1 MSRSGKTA
9 KPSSDEQSKSQ
20 PDLTKKSGGVREVI
34 QRRPINFL
42 HVAVILAVI
51 VVGINL
57 WEIFFVKD
65 QELRT
70 GLSDVIPFIVDL
82 LVSIVLFVAAK
93 YSAVRSKRLAIA
105 WGTIALAFLFYSLGD
120 AFYLILEVGLKVEPF
135 PSVADGFYLAYYPV
149 FLVGAFLLAEKPATT
164 GLSINRILDM
174 GIILGS
180 AIIGFWSFLLGPLI
194 SSNAGQPLLEQWILF
209 AYPVGDL
216 VLIGALLLIMYNP
229 FKRQEK
235 TPIYFLAGYLLVTIV
250 ADSIYTYQSLLGKY
264 VSGGFLDFSWIVAS
278 LLAGLAGAS
287 QVVSFLT
294 THRTEK
300 TSFQDVFQ
308 VRLKAFQPYVPY
320 FWLAA
325 VFILLIRRGMGF
337 TPISM
342 GFLPLSLGV
351 GGIIVLVII
360 RQIIALT
367 ENKMLNSRL
376 QKSMERIQAQAGELE
391 KTNLELQIDIAE
403 RKRAEVALYAR
414 GTQLTEALSIARMA
428 YWEYDVIHD
437 QFNLNDQFYTLFHTT
452 AEQEGGYT
460 MSSVRYAQ
468 RFVHPDDA
476 AVVGMEIRKALETT
490 DQDYQSQLDHRIIRA
505 DGETGYLSVH
515 IRIEKDAQGL
525 TVKIRGVNQDITE
538 RKQAETALQQSEALF
553 RALFELSPDAIVLI
567 DPHDPNTDRPIVDCN
582 AAACLMNGYTRD
594 EMVGHSIDMINLAP
608 YAPAERTAYMKQL
621 QEGGIY
627 KLTTQH
633 RRKDGTVFF
642 VDVSTTLFTVGGR
655 ELILGIDHDITE
667 RNRREEEIKHRL
679 AELEAIN
686 KVSSDLRAAQTLEE
700 ILPLLLDTILE
711 VMHAAQGSI
720 WLYDPIKDELDVVV
734 TRGFEAQTGTPAL
747 PPVKPGAGIAGRVF
761 ASGQPYVSGDFR
773 SYPNISVTTRQLI
786 PPGVGGAA
794 IPIRAEEN
802 ILGTIIVNVP
812 LPRELTP
819 DEVHLLTTLS
829 EIAGIAIRRTSLR
842 QQTDRRLRQLTS
854 LSEINRAIT
863 SSVDLHLNLT
873 MLLNQVIAQLGIDA
887 ADVLLLNPVL
897 QTLDYAAG
905 SGFRTRTVERAHQ
918 RMDEGYAG
926 RAILERHIIHIPNL
940 VERDDNPLIAKTL
953 AGEAFV
959 SYYAVPLL
967 AKGQI
972 KGVLET
978 FHRVPHGHDAEWL
991 NFLNTLAEQAAIAI
1005 DNATLFDNLQR
1016 SNIELILAYDATIE
1030 GWSRALDLRDNETEG
1045 HTRRVADITVRL
1057 ARTFALS
1064 EAELVQVRWGA
1075 LLHDI
1080 GKMGV
1085 PDEILLKPGPLTDAE
1100 WVIMKKHPVLAY
1112 EMLSPIQYLRS
1123 ALDIPYRH
1131 HEKWDGTGYPLGLK
1145 GEQIPLTARIF
1156 AVVDVW
1162 DALRS
1167 DRPYRKSWSD
1177 EKAREH
1183 IRSLAGTHF
1192 DPKAVEVFL
1201 KEMSEN
1207 S

>member
-20 PDLTKKSGGVREVI
+20 PDSAVKSGGGREGV

-42 HVAVILAVI
+42 HAAVVLAVI

-57 WEIFFVKD
+57 WEIFFIKD

-82 LVSIVLFVAAK
+82 LVSIVLFIAAK

-105 WGTIALAFLFYSLGD
+105 WGTIALAILFYSLGD
-120 AFYLILEVGLKVEPF
+120 AVWLILEVGLKVEPS
-135 PSVADGFYLAYYPV
+135 PSLADGFYLFYYPA
-149 FLVGAFLLAEKPATT
+149 FLVGTFLLLEKPATT
-164 GLSINRILDM
+164 GLLINRVLDM

-180 AIIGFWSFLLGPLI
+180 AIIGFWGFLIGPLV

-216 VLIGALLLIMYNP
+216 VLLGALLLIIYNP
-229 FKRQEK
+229 LEHQEK
-235 TPIYFLAGYLLVTIV
+235 TPIYFLAGSLLVTIV
-250 ADSIYTYQSLLGKY
+250 ADSIYTYQSLLGTY
-264 VSGGFLDFSWIVAS
+264 VSGGFLDLSWIVAS

-287 QVVSFLT
+287 QVVSIQS
-294 THRTEK
+294 THRTGK
-300 TSFQDVFQ
+300 TSLQDVFQ
-308 VRLKAFQPYVPY
+308 DRLKTLQPYVPY

-325 VFILLIRRGMGF
+325 VFVLLVRRGMGF

-342 GFLPLSLGV
+342 GFLSLSLAV

-367 ENKMLNSRL
+367 ENNKLNSRL
-376 QKSMERIQAQAGELE
+376 QKSMDRIQVQSTELE
-391 KTNLELQIDIAE
+391 KTNLELE
-403 RKRAEVALYAR
+403 L
-414 GTQLTEALSIARMA
+414 
-428 YWEYDVIHD
+428 
-437 QFNLNDQFYTLFHTT
+437 
-452 AEQEGGYT
+452 
-460 MSSVRYAQ
+460 
-468 RFVHPDDA
+468 
-476 AVVGMEIRKALETT
+476 
-490 DQDYQSQLDHRIIRA
+490 
-505 DGETGYLSVH
+505 
-515 IRIEKDAQGL
+515 
-525 TVKIRGVNQDITE
+525 DITG
-538 RKQAETALQQSEALF
+538 RKQAEAALQQSEALF

-567 DPHDPNTDRPIVDCN
+567 DPHDPDASWPIVDCN
-582 AAACLMNGYTRD
+582 AAACLMNGYTRA
-594 EMVGHSIDMINLAP
+594 EMVGQSIDIVNMAP
-608 YAPAERTAYMKQL
+608 YAPAERTAYMEHL
-621 QEGGIY
+621 QKGGIY

-642 VDVSTTLFTVGGR
+642 VDVSTILFTLRGR

-720 WLYDPIKDELDVVV
+720 WLYDPIKDELDPVV
-734 TRGFEAQTGTPAL
+734 TRGFEAQTGMPPL
-747 PPVKPGAGIAGRVF
+747 PSVKPGAGIAGRVF
-761 ASGQPYVSGDFR
+761 ASGQPYVSGDFQL
-773 SYPNISVTTRQLI
+773 YPNLSKTTRQLI
-786 PPGVGGAA
+786 PPGIGGAA

-812 LPRELTP
+812 FPRELTP

-842 QQTDRRLRQLTS
+842 QQTDRRLRHLTA

-873 MLLNQVIAQLGIDA
+873 MLLNQVIAQLDIDA
-887 ADVLLLNPVL
+887 ADVLLLNPIL
-897 QTLDYAAG
+897 RTLDYAAG

-926 RAILERHIIHIPNL
+926 RAVMERHILYIPNL

-972 KGVLET
+972 KGVLEI
-978 FHRVPHGHDAEWL
+978 FHRVPHEHDTEWL
-991 NFLNTLAEQAAIAI
+991 DFLNTLAEQAAIAI
-1005 DNATLFDNLQR
+1005 DNVTLFDNLQR
-1016 SNIELILAYDATIE
+1016 SNVELVLAYDATIE
-1030 GWSRALDLRDNETEG
+1030 GWSRALDLRDKETEG
-1045 HTRRVADITVRL
+1045 HTQRVADITVRL
-1057 ARTFALS
+1057 ARTFSLS

-1085 PDEILLKPGPLTDAE
+1085 PDEILLKPGPLTDDE

-1112 EMLSPIQYLRS
+1112 EMLSPIHYLRS
-1123 ALDIPYRH
+1123 ALDIPYHH

-1167 DRPYRKSWSD
+1167 DRPYRKGWSD

-1201 KEMSEN
+1201 NAMSEN
-1207 S
+1207 A

>member
-1 MSRSGKTA
+1 MRRSGKTA

-20 PDLTKKSGGVREVI
+20 SDSAVKSGGVREVF
-34 QRRPINFL
+34 QRRPINFFYA
-42 HVAVILAVI
+42 AVILAVI

-57 WEIFFVKD
+57 GEIFFIKD

-82 LVSIVLFVAAK
+82 LVSIVLFIAAK

-105 WGTIALAFLFYSLGD
+105 WGTIALAILFYSLGD
-120 AFYLILEVGLKVEPF
+120 AVWLILEVGLKVEPS
-135 PSVADGFYLAYYPV
+135 PSLADGFYLLYYP
-149 FLVGAFLLAEKPATT
+149 AFLAGTFLLLENPATP
-164 GLSINRILDM
+164 GSLINRVLDI

-180 AIIGFWSFLLGPLI
+180 AIIGFWSFLIGPLV
-194 SSNAGQPLLEQWILF
+194 SSNAGQPLLEQWILL

-216 VLIGALLLIMYNP
+216 VLIGALLLIIYNP
-229 FKRQEK
+229 LEHQEK
-235 TPIYFLAGYLLVTIV
+235 MPIFLLSGSLLVTII
-250 ADSIYTYQSLLGKY
+250 ADSIYGYQSLLGTY
-264 VSGGFLDFSWIVAS
+264 ASGGFLDLSWIVSS
-278 LLAGLAGAS
+278 LLAGLAGVS
-287 QVVSFLT
+287 QVVSIQSI
-294 THRTEK
+294 HSTEK
-300 TSFQDVFQ
+300 TTPPDVFQ
-308 VRLKAFQPYVPY
+308 DRLKALQPYVPY

-325 VFILLIRRGMGF
+325 VFVLLIRGGLGL
-337 TPISM
+337 TPMSM
-342 GFLPLSLGV
+342 SFLSLSLAV

-367 ENKMLNSRL
+367 ENNILNSRL
-376 QKSMERIQAQAGELE
+376 QKSMERIQAQASELE
-391 KTNLELQIDIAE
+391 KTNLELQNDITE
-403 RKRAEVALYAR
+403 RNRAEEALHAR
-414 GTQLTEALSIARMA
+414 GTQLTEALSVARMA

-437 QFNLNDQFYTLFHTT
+437 QFKFNDQFYTLFHTT
-452 AEQEGGYT
+452 AEKEGGYF
-460 MSSVRYAQ
+460 MSSARYAK

-476 AVVGMEIRKALETT
+476 AVVGMEIQKALETT
-490 DQDYQSQLDHRIIRA
+490 DPDYQTQLDHRIFRA

-515 IRIEKDAQGL
+515 ISIEKDTQGR
-525 TVKIRGVNQDITE
+525 TVKTRGVNQDITE

-567 DPHDPNTDRPIVDCN
+567 DPHDSNASWPIVDCN

-594 EMVGHSIDMINLAP
+594 EMVGHSIDIVNMAP
-608 YAPAERTAYMKQL
+608 YASAERTAYMEHL

-642 VDVSTTLFTVGGR
+642 VDVSTTLFTIGGR

-667 RNRREEEIKHRL
+667 RNRRGEEIKHRL

-720 WLYDPIKDELDVVV
+720 WLYDPIKGELDPVA
-734 TRGFEAQTGTPAL
+734 TRGFEAQAGMPPL
-747 PPVKPGAGIAGRVF
+747 PSVKPGAGIAGRVF
-761 ASGQPYVSGDFR
+761 ASGQPYVSGDFQL
-773 SYPNISVTTRQLI
+773 YPNLSKSTRQLI

-794 IPIRAEEN
+794 VPIRAEEN

-812 LPRELTP
+812 FPRELTP

-842 QQTDRRLRQLTS
+842 QQTDRRLRHLS
-854 LSEINRAIT
+854 ALSEINRVIT
-863 SSVDLHLNLT
+863 SSVDLRLNLY
-873 MLLNQVIAQLGIDA
+873 MLLNQVIAQLDIDA
-887 ADVLLLNPVL
+887 ADVLLLNPIL
-897 QTLDYAAG
+897 RTLDYASG

-926 RAILERHIIHIPNL
+926 RAILERHILYIPNL
-940 VERDDNPLIAKTL
+940 VERDDNPLLAKTL
-953 AGEAFV
+953 AGEDFV
-959 SYYAVPLL
+959 SYYAVPLM

-972 KGVLET
+972 KGVLEI
-978 FHRVPHGHDAEWL
+978 FHRVPHEHDAEWL
-991 NFLNTLAEQAAIAI
+991 DFLNTLAEQAAIAI
-1005 DNATLFDNLQR
+1005 DNVTLFDNLQR
-1016 SNIELILAYDATIE
+1016 SNIDLSLAYDATIE
-1030 GWSRALDLRDNETEG
+1030 GWSHALDLRDKETEG
-1045 HTRRVADITVRL
+1045 HTQRVMEISIKLSRESG
-1057 ARTFALS
+1057 LS
-1064 EAELVQVRWGA
+1064 EADLVQVRWGA

-1085 PDEILLKPGPLTDAE
+1085 PDAILFKPGPLTDEE
-1100 WVIMKKHPVLAY
+1100 WKVMRMHPQFAYDMLA
-1112 EMLSPIQYLRS
+1112 PIAYLRS
-1123 ALDIPYRH
+1123 AVDIPYCH
-1131 HEKWDGTGYPLGLK
+1131 HEKWDGTGYPRGLK

-1167 DRPYRKSWSD
+1167 DRPYRTAWPE
-1177 EKAREH
+1177 EKVREY

-1192 DPKAVEVFL
+1192 DPKAVEVFF
-1201 KEMSEN
+1201 KTMSEN
-1207 S
+1207 A

>member
-1 MSRSGKTA
+1 MAT
-9 KPSSDEQSKSQ
+9 
-20 PDLTKKSGGVREVI
+20 
-34 QRRPINFL
+34 
-42 HVAVILAVI
+42 
-51 VVGINL
+51 
-57 WEIFFVKD
+57 
-65 QELRT
+65 
-70 GLSDVIPFIVDL
+70 
-82 LVSIVLFVAAK
+82 
-93 YSAVRSKRLAIA
+93 
-105 WGTIALAFLFYSLGD
+105 LFYSLGGF
-120 AFYLILEVGLKVEPF
+120 AWLILEIGLKEPPF
-135 PSVADGFYLAYYPV
+135 PSIADGFYLINYPIFLAGAYL
-149 FLVGAFLLAEKPATT
+149 LVEKPDTT
-164 GLSINRILDM
+164 GELITRILDM
-174 GIILGS
+174 AIVMGS
-180 AIIGFWSFLLGPLI
+180 ATLGFWNILIGPVV
-194 SSNAGQPLLEQWILF
+194 SSNIGEPILERAILV

-216 VLIGALLLIMYNP
+216 VLLGAFLIIFYNPSKKQGAL
-229 FKRQEK
+229 
-235 TPIYFLAGYLLVTIV
+235 PIFLLAGSLLAVIIT
-250 ADSIYTYQSLLGKY
+250 DCIYTYQSLLGTY
-264 VSGGFLDFSWIVAS
+264 VSGGLLDLGWVVGS
-278 LLAGLAGAS
+278 LLTFLAGVS
-287 QVVSFLT
+287 QWVAGRSIYINEKGTFVDALRNRF
-294 THRTEK
+294 RTI
-300 TSFQDVFQ
+300 
-308 VRLKAFQPYVPY
+308 QPYTPY
-320 FWLAA
+320 VWLAA
-325 VFILLIRRGMGF
+325 VFILLISGEMGV
-337 TPISM
+337 TPLPM
-342 GFLPLSLGV
+342 GFLPFSLGV
-351 GGIIVLVII
+351 VGIIVLVII
-360 RQIIALT
+360 RQIITLS
-367 ENKMLNSRL
+367 ENNKLNIRL
-376 QKSMERIQAQAGELE
+376 QKSMERIQVQATELE
-391 KTNLELQIDIAE
+391 KTNLELE
-403 RKRAEVALYAR
+403 L
-414 GTQLTEALSIARMA
+414 
-428 YWEYDVIHD
+428 
-437 QFNLNDQFYTLFHTT
+437 
-452 AEQEGGYT
+452 
-460 MSSVRYAQ
+460 
-468 RFVHPDDA
+468 
-476 AVVGMEIRKALETT
+476 
-490 DQDYQSQLDHRIIRA
+490 
-505 DGETGYLSVH
+505 
-515 IRIEKDAQGL
+515 
-525 TVKIRGVNQDITE
+525 DITG
-538 RKQAETALQQSEALF
+538 RKQAEDALQQSEALF

-567 DPHDPNTDRPIVDCN
+567 DPHDPDASWPIVDCN

-594 EMVGHSIDMINLAP
+594 EMVGQSIDIVNLAP
-608 YAPAERTAYMKQL
+608 YAPAERTAYMEHL
-621 QEGGIY
+621 QKGGIY

-642 VDVSTTLFTVGGR
+642 VDVSTILFTLSGR

-720 WLYDPIKDELDVVV
+720 WLYDPIKDELDAVV
-734 TRGFEAQTGTPAL
+734 TREFETQTGM
-747 PPVKPGAGIAGRVF
+747 PPLLSVKPGTGIAGRVF
-761 ASGQPYVSGDFR
+761 ASGQPYVSGDFQL
-773 SYPNISVTTRQLI
+773 YPNLSKSTRQLI
-786 PPGVGGAA
+786 PPGIGGAA

-842 QQTDRRLRQLTS
+842 QQTDRRLRQLTA

-897 QTLDYAAG
+897 RTLDYAAG

-1085 PDEILLKPGPLTDAE
+1085 PDGILLKPGPLTDEE

-1167 DRPYRKSWSD
+1167 DRPYRKGWSD

-1183 IRSLAGTHF
+1183 IRSLAG
-1192 DPKAVEVFL
+1192 
-1201 KEMSEN
+1201 
-1207 S
+1207 

>member
-1 MSRSGKTA
+1 MRRSGKTA
-9 KPSSDEQSKSQ
+9 KPSSDKQSKSQ
-20 PDLTKKSGGVREVI
+20 PDSAVKSGGVREVF
-34 QRRPINFL
+34 QRRPTNFL
-42 HVAVILAVI
+42 HAAVILAVI

-57 WEIFFVKD
+57 WEIFFIKD

-70 GLSDVIPFIVDL
+70 GLSDAIPFIVDL
-82 LVSIVLFVAAK
+82 LVSIVLFIAAK
-93 YSAVRSKRLAIA
+93 YSAIHAKRLAIA
-105 WGTIALAFLFYSLGD
+105 WGTIALAILFYSLGD
-120 AFYLILEVGLKVEPF
+120 AVWLILEAGLKIEPS
-135 PSVADGFYLAYYPV
+135 PSLADGFYLAYYP
-149 FLVGAFLLAEKPATT
+149 AFLAGALLLLEKPATT
-164 GLSINRILDM
+164 GVLINRVLDI

-180 AIIGFWSFLLGPLI
+180 AIIGFWNFLIGPLV

-216 VLIGALLLIMYNP
+216 VLIGALLLIIYTP
-229 FKRQEK
+229 FERQKK
-235 TPIYFLAGYLLVTIV
+235 TPIYFLAGSLLVTIV
-250 ADSIYTYQSLLGKY
+250 ADSIYSYQSLLGTY
-264 VSGGFLDFSWIVAS
+264 VGGGFLDLSWIVAS
-278 LLAGLAGAS
+278 LLAGLAGVS
-287 QVVSFLT
+287 QVVSIQS
-294 THRTEK
+294 THRTGK
-300 TSFQDVFQ
+300 TLLQDVFQ
-308 VRLKAFQPYVPY
+308 DRLKTLQPYVPY

-325 VFILLIRRGMGF
+325 VFVLLIRGGMGLA
-337 TPISM
+337 PMSM
-342 GFLPLSLGV
+342 GFLPLSLAV
-351 GGIIVLVII
+351 GGIIVLVIT
-360 RQIIALT
+360 RQIIALI
-367 ENKMLNSRL
+367 ENSKLNTRL
-376 QKSMERIQAQAGELE
+376 QKSMEKIQAQATELE
-391 KTNLELQIDIAE
+391 KTNQELQ
-403 RKRAEVALYAR
+403 L
-414 GTQLTEALSIARMA
+414 
-428 YWEYDVIHD
+428 
-437 QFNLNDQFYTLFHTT
+437 
-452 AEQEGGYT
+452 
-460 MSSVRYAQ
+460 
-468 RFVHPDDA
+468 
-476 AVVGMEIRKALETT
+476 
-490 DQDYQSQLDHRIIRA
+490 
-505 DGETGYLSVH
+505 
-515 IRIEKDAQGL
+515 
-525 TVKIRGVNQDITE
+525 DITG
-538 RKQAETALQQSEALF
+538 RKQAEAALQQSEALF

-567 DPHDPNTDRPIVDCN
+567 DPHDPDASWPIVDCN

-594 EMVGHSIDMINLAP
+594 EMVGQSIDIINMAP
-608 YAPAERTAYMKQL
+608 YAPAERTAYMEHL
-621 QEGGIY
+621 QKGGIY

-642 VDVSTTLFTVGGR
+642 VDVSTILFTLRGR

-667 RNRREEEIKHRL
+667 RNRREEDIKHRL

-700 ILPLLLDTILE
+700 ILPLLLDTILD

-720 WLYDPIKDELDVVV
+720 WLYDPIKGELDPVA
-734 TRGFEAQTGTPAL
+734 TRGFEAQTGMPPL
-747 PPVKPGAGIAGRVF
+747 PSVKPGAGIAGRVF
-761 ASGQPYVSGDFR
+761 ASGQPYVSGDFQL
-773 SYPNISVTTRQLI
+773 YPNLSKTTRQLI
-786 PPGVGGAA
+786 PPGIGGAA

-842 QQTDRRLRQLTS
+842 QQTDRRLRHLTA

-873 MLLNQVIAQLGIDA
+873 MLLNQVIAQLDIDA
-887 ADVLLLNPVL
+887 ADVLLLNPIL
-897 QTLDYAAG
+897 RTLDYAAG

-926 RAILERHIIHIPNL
+926 RAVMERHILYIPNL

-972 KGVLET
+972 KGVLEI
-978 FHRVPHGHDAEWL
+978 FHRVPHEHDTEWL

-1005 DNATLFDNLQR
+1005 DNVTLFDNLQR
-1016 SNIELILAYDATIE
+1016 SNVELVLAYDATIE
-1030 GWSRALDLRDNETEG
+1030 GWSRALDLRDKETEG
-1045 HTRRVADITVRL
+1045 HTQRVADITVRL
-1057 ARTFALS
+1057 ARTFSLS

-1085 PDEILLKPGPLTDAE
+1085 PDEILLKPGPLTDDE

-1112 EMLSPIQYLRS
+1112 EMLSPIHYLRS
-1123 ALDIPYRH
+1123 ALDIPYHH

-1167 DRPYRKSWSD
+1167 DRPYRKGWSD

-1201 KEMSEN
+1201 NAMSEN
-1207 S
+1207 A

>member
-20 PDLTKKSGGVREVI
+20 PDSAVKSGGGREGV

-42 HVAVILAVI
+42 HAAVILAVI

-57 WEIFFVKD
+57 WEIFFIKD

-82 LVSIVLFVAAK
+82 LVSIVLFIAAK

-105 WGTIALAFLFYSLGD
+105 WGTIALAILFYSLGD
-120 AFYLILEVGLKVEPF
+120 AVWLILEVGLKVEPS
-135 PSVADGFYLAYYPV
+135 PSLADGFYLFYYPA
-149 FLVGAFLLAEKPATT
+149 FLVGTFLLLEKPATT
-164 GLSINRILDM
+164 GLLINRVLDM

-180 AIIGFWSFLLGPLI
+180 AIIGFWGFLIGPLV

-216 VLIGALLLIMYNP
+216 VLIGALLLIIYNP
-229 FKRQEK
+229 FEHQEK
-235 TPIYFLAGYLLVTIV
+235 TPIYFLAGILLVTIV
-250 ADSIYTYQSLLGKY
+250 ADSIYSYQSLLGTY
-264 VSGGFLDFSWIVAS
+264 VSGGFLDLSWIVAS

-287 QVVSFLT
+287 QVVSIQS
-294 THRTEK
+294 THRTGK
-300 TSFQDVFQ
+300 TSLQDVFQ
-308 VRLKAFQPYVPY
+308 DRLKALQPYVPY

-325 VFILLIRRGMGF
+325 VFVLLVRRGMGF
-337 TPISM
+337 TLISM
-342 GFLPLSLGV
+342 GFLSLSLAV

-367 ENKMLNSRL
+367 ENNMLNSRL
-376 QKSMERIQAQAGELE
+376 QKSMERIQVQATELE
-391 KTNLELQIDIAE
+391 KTNLELQTDIAE
-403 RKRAEVALYAR
+403 RKHGEEALYAR
-414 GTQLTEALSIARMA
+414 GVQLSEALRVARMA

-437 QFNLNDQFYTLFHTT
+437 QFKFNDQFFDLFHTT
-452 AEQEGGYT
+452 AEQEGGYS
-460 MSSVRYAQ
+460 MSSARYAQ

-476 AVVGMEIRKALETT
+476 ALVGVEIRKALETT
-490 DQDYQSQLDHRIIRA
+490 DPEYQSELDHRIIRA

-515 IRIEKDAQGL
+515 IRIEKDAQGR
-525 TVKIRGVNQDITE
+525 TVKTRGVNQDITG
-538 RKQAETALQQSEALF
+538 RKQGEAALHQSEALF
-553 RALFELSPDAIVLI
+553 RTLFELSSDAIVLI
-567 DPHDPNTDRPIVDCN
+567 DPQDPNAPWPIVDCN

-594 EMVGHSIDMINLAP
+594 EMIGQSIDIINLAP
-608 YAPAERTAYMKQL
+608 SGPVERSAYMDLMRK
-621 QEGGIY
+621 GGINKY
-627 KLTTQH
+627 VTQH

-642 VDVSTTLFTVGGR
+642 VDVSNTIFTVGGR
-655 ELILGIDHDITE
+655 DLLLGIDHDITD
-667 RNRREEEIKHRL
+667 RNRREDEIKHRL

-720 WLYDPIKDELDVVV
+720 WLYDPIKDELDPVV
-734 TRGFEAQTGTPAL
+734 TRGFEAQTGMPPL
-747 PPVKPGAGIAGRVF
+747 PSVKPGAGIAGRVF
-761 ASGQPYVSGDFR
+761 ASGQPYVSGDFQL
-773 SYPNISVTTRQLI
+773 YPNLSKTTRQLI
-786 PPGVGGAA
+786 PPGIGGAA

-812 LPRELTP
+812 FPRELTP

-842 QQTDRRLRQLTS
+842 QQTDRRLRHLTA

-873 MLLNQVIAQLGIDA
+873 MLLNQVIAQLDIDA
-887 ADVLLLNPVL
+887 ADVLLLNPIL
-897 QTLDYAAG
+897 RTLDYAAG

-926 RAILERHIIHIPNL
+926 RAVMERHILYIPNL

-967 AKGQI
+967 AKGQV
-972 KGVLET
+972 KGVLEI
-978 FHRVPHGHDAEWL
+978 FHRVPHEHDTEWL
-991 NFLNTLAEQAAIAI
+991 DFLNTLAEQAAIAI
-1005 DNATLFDNLQR
+1005 DNVTLFDNLQR
-1016 SNIELILAYDATIE
+1016 SNVELVLAYDATIE
-1030 GWSRALDLRDNETEG
+1030 GWSRALDLRDKETEG
-1045 HTRRVADITVRL
+1045 HTQRVADITVRL
-1057 ARTFALS
+1057 ARTFSLS

-1085 PDEILLKPGPLTDAE
+1085 PDEILLKPGPLTDDE

-1112 EMLSPIQYLRS
+1112 EMLSPIHYLRS
-1123 ALDIPYRH
+1123 ALDIPYHH

-1167 DRPYRKSWSD
+1167 DRPYRKGWSD

-1201 KEMSEN
+1201 NAMSEN
-1207 S
+1207 A